1 MLILDDF
8 RFAQS
13 KEEYIKELNAAWSKF
28 VTSDMFHKSLECSN
42 SSNNDNFVVATEP
55 PGTTTTTTTTIT
67 TDSQGRK
74 EMEG

>member
-13 KEEYIKELNAAWSKF
+13 KEDYIKELNAAWGKF

-55 PGTTTTTTTTIT
+55 PGTTTTTT
-67 TDSQGRK
+67 DSQGRK

>member
-1 MLILDDF
+1 MDDF

-13 KEEYIKELNAAWSKF
+13 KEDYIKELNAAWSKF

-55 PGTTTTTTTTIT
+55 PGTTTTTT
-67 TDSQGRK
+67 DSQGRK

>member
-55 PGTTTTTTTTIT
+55 PGTTTTTT
-67 TDSQGRK
+67 DSQGRK